1 MDTIFA
7 PYRVCP
13 LGAHIDHQ
21 KGIVQGFAIDRGV
34 HLEYTPSSDG
44 VVELESKNF
53 PGMIRFRL
61 DSIPDVKVGDWADH
75 LRGAAIQLAH
85 HHPFYVGLKGRIKG
99 DPPLGGGLSSS
110 AAVIIAFLK
119 ALAAVNGVTIQP
131 RELITMAQAAENQ
144 YVGVRCGKLDQSC
157 IVLSRAN
164 HLLVLDCQTDTYELL
179 PWTGSPFSIGVFYSG
194 LERSLATSDYN
205 RRQDECRE
213 AACRLIA
220 NAHTAGLPV
229 IPDHTGYDDHTDSD
243 HTGNDKDGSGGGV
256 LLRDVPVEIYEAY
269 RSALPEKLARRAD
282 HFFGEMRRVKSGI
295 AAWKAGDLNAY
306 GSLIFDSGMSSI
318 VNYECGCDELITLF
332 HILQNT
338 PGVLGARFSGAGFKG
353 CCMALIEP
361 TLADQVLATV
371 QKEYLKT
378 YPQLADRYEAYIC
391 STADG
396 VAAGQ

>member
-1 MDTIFA
+1 MAFSIFA

-44 VVELESKNF
+44 LVGLESANF
-53 PGMIRFRL
+53 PGMIQFSL
-61 DSIPDVKVGDWADH
+61 GSIPDTKVGDWADH

-85 HHPFYVGLKGRIKG
+85 HHPVYVGLKGRIVG
-99 DPPLGGGLSSS
+99 DTPLGGGLSSS

-119 ALAAVNGVTIQP
+119 ALAAVNGITLQP
-131 RELITMAQAAENQ
+131 RELISLAQAAENQ

-179 PWTGSPFSIGVFYSG
+179 PWNTGNQEIRFGVFFSG

-220 NAHTAGLPV
+220 LAVAAGLPV
-229 IPDHTGYDDHTDSD
+229 HRGFEEEGT
-243 HTGNDKDGSGGGV
+243 V
-256 LLRDVPVEIYEAY
+256 VLRDVPVEIYEAY
-269 RSALPEKLARRAD
+269 REALPEKLKRRAD
-282 HFFGEMRRVKSGI
+282 HFFGEMRRVEKGVE
-295 AAWKAGDLNAY
+295 AWKAGDLNTY
-306 GSLIFDSGMSSI
+306 GQLVFDSGMSSI

-361 TLADQVLATV
+361 AQGERVLATV
-371 QKEYLKT
+371 QQQYLKT
-378 YPQLADRYEAYIC
+378 YPQLDGKYEAYIC
-391 STADG
+391 STVDG
-396 VAAGQ
+396 VAAS

>member
-1 MDTIFA
+1 MAFSIFA

-21 KGIVQGFAIDRGV
+21 KGIVQGFVIDRGV
-34 HLEYTPSSDG
+34 HLEYTPSGDG
-44 VVELESKNF
+44 VVEIESANF
-53 PGMIRFRL
+53 AGSVRFSL

-75 LRGAAIQLAH
+75 LRGAALQLTH
-85 HHPFYVGLKGRIKG
+85 HYPIHTGVKGRIAG

-119 ALAAVNGVTIQP
+119 ALSSINGIELDSH
-131 RELITMAQAAENQ
+131 ELITMAQAAENQ

-164 HLLVLDCQTDTYELL
+164 HLLVLDCQDDSYTLL
-179 PWTGSPFSIGVFYSG
+179 PWNTGNQEIRFGVFFSG

-213 AACRLIA
+213 AAFRLIA
-220 NAHTAGLPV
+220 NAHQAGLPV
-229 IPDHTGYDDHTDSD
+229 IPEHTSYEQ
-243 HTGNDKDGSGGGV
+243 GGAV
-256 LLRDVPVEIYEAY
+256 LRDVPVEIYEAY

-282 HFFGEMRRVKSGI
+282 HFFGEMKRVEKGVE
-295 AAWKAGDLNAY
+295 AWKAGDLDTY
-306 GSLIFDSGMSSI
+306 GSLVFDSGMSSI
-318 VNYECGCDELITLF
+318 TNYECGCDELITLF

-361 TLADQVLATV
+361 TLADQVLATN
-371 QKEYLKT
+371 T
-378 YPQLADRYEAYIC
+378 
-391 STADG
+391 
-396 VAAGQ
+396 

>member
-1 MDTIFA
+1 MAFSIFA

-34 HLEYTPSSDG
+34 HLEYTPFSDG
-44 VVELESKNF
+44 VVEIESTNF
-53 PGMIRFRL
+53 TGSVRFSLGR
-61 DSIPDVKVGDWADH
+61 IPDVKVGDWADH
-75 LRGAAIQLAH
+75 LRGVALILRQH
-85 HHPFYVGLKGRIKG
+85 YPVHVGLMGRIAG

-119 ALAAVNGVTIQP
+119 ALSSINGIELDSH
-131 RELITMAQAAENQ
+131 ELITLAQAAENQ

-164 HLLVLDCQTDTYELL
+164 HLLVLDCQTDTYNLL
-179 PWTGSPFSIGVFYSG
+179 PWTGPAYKIAVFFSG

-220 NAHTAGLPV
+220 LAHQAGLP
-229 IPDHTGYDDHTDSD
+229 IKTGYEE
-243 HTGNDKDGSGGGV
+243 NGGAV
-256 LLRDVPVEIYEAY
+256 LRDVPVEIYEAY

-282 HFFGEMRRVKSGI
+282 HFFGEMRRVEKGVE
-295 AAWKAGDLNAY
+295 AWKAGDLNAY

-318 VNYECGCDELITLF
+318 TNYECGCDELITLF

-353 CCMALIEP
+353 CCMALVEP
-361 TLADQVLATV
+361 DQGERILATV
-371 QKEYLKT
+371 QQEYLKA
-378 YPQLADRYEAYIC
+378 YPGLDGRYEAYIC
-391 STADG
+391 STVDG
-396 VAAGQ
+396 VAAS